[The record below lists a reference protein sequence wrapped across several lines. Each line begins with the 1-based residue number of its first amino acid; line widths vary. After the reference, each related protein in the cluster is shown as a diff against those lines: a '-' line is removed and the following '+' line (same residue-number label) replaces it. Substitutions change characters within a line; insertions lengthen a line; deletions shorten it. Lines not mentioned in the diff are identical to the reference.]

1 MDWFKFV
8 LNFVV
13 VEVWNLQPNAVA
25 NAYDPSTW
33 MSEAGGLSQVLRL
46 QIRLELSFNLNLPD
60 YQ

>member
-13 VEVWNLQPNAVA
+13 VEVWNLQPNAVT
-25 NAYDPSTW
+25 NAYNPSTW